1 VAIELA
7 EKIIIIII
15 IYFLVDYFMKF
26 IINNMVEYNSLDGSL
41 LSLDSNIDMIT
52 LGWVANELLF
62 LFVKNNGVALYRE
75 DILSELWEKKGLSA
89 SSNNLNNH
97 VSMLRKS
104 LLQLGLS
111 DLITTI
117 PKYGFVFKAEI
128 KVHSV
133 DENSSLPLTNN
144 SIAKSEI
151 SSTILHMRVNK
162 IKILIMLLI
171 LILTIAILIIFSYHD
186 AKLQRSNMNVV
197 SVGECQIH
205 TVGDKVKY
213 MEYKDVVRVTKL
225 ILEERKLKC
234 KSTDNVYFI
243 ADERIDSS
251 GDKFIAYLLAMCSRE
266 NNSACSNYYSHDY
279 RD

>member
-1 VAIELA
+1 
-7 EKIIIIII
+7 
-15 IYFLVDYFMKF
+15 MKF

-144 SIAKSEI
+144 SISKSEI

-197 SVGECQIH
+197 SVGECHIH